1 MRSRVTSSSTAPM
14 ITRPSTSSVLPKK
27 RTAGRSRYAEQHDQ
41 CAEHGTNHGAL
52 AAHEGCAA
60 DDAGCDCVGIVRLDC
75 VNAVADTGTTDGND
89 TSQSCHETGQGVA
102 RKVSTL
108 AELITGQT
116 SCFRVAAYT
125 VDGTAQSG
133 LGQQDVHDNVD
144 DKYYDKGY
152 REAGY
157 GQEPSHI
164 TASLPEKDTI

>member
-1 MRSRVTSSSTAPM
+1 MRR
-14 ITRPSTSSVLPKK
+14 
-27 RTAGRSRYAEQHDQ
+27 
-41 CAEHGTNHGAL
+41 
-52 AAHEGCAA
+52 
-60 DDAGCDCVGIVRLDC
+60 IVRLNS
-75 VNAVADTGTTDGND
+75 VNAVADTGTTDGYD

-102 RKVSTL
+102 EGQHVSGVD
-108 AELITGQT
+108 TGQT

-157 GQEPSHI
+157 GRRTEPHNSII
-164 TASLPEKDTI
+164 TGEGYHLRVGDDQRTAPQYVLHTE